1 MGQYIVNRLGQTVLV
16 IILSSMI
23 IFSLVRLIPGDPAE
37 LMAPEDASIEEVAA
51 VREELGLNDPLYTQY
66 VSWVSDAFNGDFGKS
81 YIKNLPVRDLLK
93 SAVIPTLEIAVA
105 GYLFAFLVGLP
116 IGIFAGLKPGFLRS
130 L

>member
-51 VREELGLNDPLYTQY
+51 VREELGLNGEYSL
-66 VSWVSDAFNGDFGKS
+66 S
-81 YIKNLPVRDLLK
+81 YQILLD
-93 SAVIPTLEIAVA
+93 
-105 GYLFAFLVGLP
+105 
-116 IGIFAGLKPGFLRS
+116 
-130 L
+130 